1 MVELV
6 WLRRSLNAAL
16 RAPSIGVMN
25 GDKLTFPCPHCATL
39 NRAPVARLAAPAEE
53 QSFLET
59 LRRLW
64 RHRLLIATTTLVE
77 RTRRTVLDWFHA
89 SPDEYTAIF
98 TANATGALKHVGE

>member
-39 NRAPVARLAAPAEE
+39 NRAPVARLAHHSIAAVRLEVALIGVGGLLATYWLGLQVIGRRAPA
-53 QSFLET
+53 
-59 LRRLW
+59 
-64 RHRLLIATTTLVE
+64 LLIA
-77 RTRRTVLDWFHA
+77 
-89 SPDEYTAIF
+89 
-98 TANATGALKHVGE
+98 ATIALGPLWGPLAEIGRAHV